1 MHARARFPII
11 QLLLVLLLLAVA
23 AVVNVSF
30 AKASNSINLGSA
42 ANFHLLAGGAITMG
56 ASSVVEGGNAFR
68 VGANQVAQT
77 DLLPARAQ
85 LKALTPATAELDLS
99 GKIFTPGVY
108 ESPAAW
114 SISSDVTLDGLGA
127 ENAVFV
133 FRNVGAITTA
143 ASINIILTNGAL
155 PKNVYWVTDAAFT
168 TGASSNFAGRVLSTG
183 AATLGASTHFRG
195 QILAGPDAAITLGAS
210 AVVNGAGVA
219 DSFSYSVNFASPD
232 GSGSQAAMVGS
243 ATHLLFPQSTFTRT
257 GYEFAGWNT
266 AADGSG
272 DRFTAG
278 GFYELTEITNL
289 NIYPTWIAVAQP
301 TPTAEPSATP
311 EPSSTPE
318 PSVSATPEP
327 SASSTPAPSASPTPA
342 PSASPTRTPTPA
354 VTQTPT
360 PTVSPTP
367 TPTPTPTVTPTPT
380 PTPSPTSTPSAPPTG
395 TVLPSPTPT
404 GAASTF
410 QPEVI
415 AQPASQS
422 VRNPGMSRPTSLD
435 LATTL
440 STFSAKSFEAA
451 PEYQAIGA
459 VVEVF
464 ATIVAVPVRFVS
476 DTVSLASDGVAALI
490 SGWDPKYIST
500 VLNVGIS
507 G

>member
-11 QLLLVLLLLAVA
+11 QLLLVQLLLAVA

-77 DLLPARAQ
+77 DLLSARAQ

-127 ENAVFV
+127 ENSVFV
-133 FRNVGAITTA
+133 FRNVGAIDIV
-143 ASINIILTNGAL
+143 ASVNIILTNGAQ

-183 AATLGASTHFRG
+183 AATLGASTHLRG

-219 DSFSYSVNFASPD
+219 DSFSYSVNFASRD
-232 GSGSQAAMVGS
+232 GSGSQAPLIGS
-243 ATHLLFPQSTFTRT
+243 ATHLHFPQSTFTRT

-266 AADGSG
+266 TADGSG
-272 DRFTAG
+272 VTFTAG

-289 NIYPTWIAVAQP
+289 NIYPTWIAVAQT
-301 TPTAEPSATP
+301 TPTADSSA
-311 EPSSTPE
+311 
-318 PSVSATPEP
+318 
-327 SASSTPAPSASPTPA
+327 TPAPSASATPA
-342 PSASPTRTPTPA
+342 PSAK
-354 VTQTPT
+354 
-360 PTVSPTP
+360 
-367 TPTPTPTVTPTPT
+367 
-380 PTPSPTSTPSAPPTG
+380 PTSTPSAKPT
-395 TVLPSPTPT
+395 STPT
-404 GAASTF
+404 VAASTF
-410 QPEVI
+410 QPEII
-415 AQPASQS
+415 AQPAVQA
-422 VRNPGMSRPTSLD
+422 VRNPGISQPTSLE
-435 LATTL
+435 LANVL

-451 PEYQAIGA
+451 TQYQVIGA
-459 VVEVF
+459 VLEGL
-464 ATIVAVPVRFVS
+464 ATIAAVPVRFVS
-476 DTVSLASDGVAALI
+476 DTVSLSSGGVAALI
-490 SGWDPKYIST
+490 RGWDPKYIST
-500 VLNVGIS
+500 VLNVGIA